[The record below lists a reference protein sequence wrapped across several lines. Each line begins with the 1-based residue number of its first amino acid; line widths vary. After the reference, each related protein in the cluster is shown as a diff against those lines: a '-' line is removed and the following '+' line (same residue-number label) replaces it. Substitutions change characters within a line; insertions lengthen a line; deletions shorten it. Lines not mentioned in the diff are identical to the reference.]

1 MLPYKKDW
9 HKIIDIFTALHGMQT
24 RPSDEKAIRLSP
36 LYLRTLWRY
45 TNAVIIIIIIKCVDC
60 DKMEERSVQIYT
72 LYERSFSLVF
82 WDEEWLVGAIPST
95 WNVGSTGP
103 RWSESADFQPIFAG
117 SASAV
122 TSSEK
127 SLINANRKS
136 TTRFPMSLR
145 WSSYV
150 APKSP
155 KGVLKTQNGRFP

>member
-24 RPSDEKAIRLSP
+24 RPSDEKAIRLLP

-95 WNVGSTGP
+95 WNFGSTGP
-103 RWSESADFQPIFAG
+103 RWSEIADFEPTFAR

-122 TSSEK
+122 TPSDKRS
-127 SLINANRKS
+127 INTTRKS
-136 TTRFPMSLR
+136 TTCFPMSLW

-150 APKSP
+150 APMP
-155 KGVLKTQNGRFP
+155 PVKTVSDKL